1 MAMFLL
7 GLVAGTENTSAQQL
21 TDGTVSA
28 ITQSTASDSDAVFLY
43 LSAGYQVGQ
52 LGVPT
57 QDISFNSTTTAT
69 SWTGTLSGLY
79 LGEALNLAYA
89 NGTNTAGTVSWNTTG
104 TFGGGSVTGG
114 GTSAISYPTSS
125 TFDLTFSD
133 TLGYGGN
140 TYAVNYD
147 IPGSINADGTF
158 MFGSLEDEEVGDG
171 TWTLDGSP
179 IAPLTWYSGHDTED
193 GGVWISDINGRGLPW
208 WWWYNK
214 DRWGKNPQ
222 QSTTF
227 TTDGDIYNVVPEPT
241 SVALLAAGALGLM
254 MRVRRTR

>member
-79 LGEALNLAYA
+79 
-89 NGTNTAGTVSWNTTG
+89 
-104 TFGGGSVTGG
+104 
-114 GTSAISYPTSS
+114 
-125 TFDLTFSD
+125 
-133 TLGYGGN
+133 
-140 TYAVNYD
+140 
-147 IPGSINADGTF
+147 
-158 MFGSLEDEEVGDG
+158 
-171 TWTLDGSP
+171 
-179 IAPLTWYSGHDTED
+179 
-193 GGVWISDINGRGLPW
+193 RG
-208 WWWYNK
+208 
-214 DRWGKNPQ
+214 
-222 QSTTF
+222 
-227 TTDGDIYNVVPEPT
+227 
-241 SVALLAAGALGLM
+241 
-254 MRVRRTR
+254 